1 MFFKQFLKK
10 IVSILSALILV
21 CTLSVAGL
29 EYHTNDS
36 IDDIASTFKY
46 GSSKDLARFF
56 DQGIDINISGNQGD
70 YSKNQAELVMRDF
83 FKKFPPN
90 DFSIVHKGNGS
101 DQIIN
106 YIGAYSSES
115 SEFRVFIRGKKNENS
130 IRIYSLDIVK
140 V

>member
-1 MFFKQFLKK
+1 MKK
-10 IVSILSALILV
+10 VISILSALIMI
-21 CTLSVAGL
+21 CTLAVAGL
-29 EYHTNDS
+29 EYHSTDN

-46 GSSKDLARFF
+46 GSSKDLAKFF

-70 YSKNQAELVMRDF
+70 YSKSQAELVMRDF

-106 YIGAYSSES
+106 YIGTYSSDS
-115 SEFRVFIRGKKNENS
+115 SEFRVFIRGKKDETN